1 MIRNILASLMSAILF
16 GIVGLFVIFIID
28 NTGFSTNDSTLLNTI
43 GEMNFI
49 NVFSNSTLNGLVL
62 LVVIVSIIIF
72 IAGIAKRSARN

>member
-16 GIVGLFVIFIID
+16 GIVGLFVIYIID
-28 NTGFSTNDSTLLNTI
+28 KKGFTTNDSTLLNTI
-43 GEMNFI
+43 GEMNII

-62 LVVIVSIIIF
+62 LVIIVSIIIF